1 MHLDSDAW
9 HIWLSTAV
17 SVQGSESVYG
27 RDLVEEHLD
36 ACIAAGLTISGINA
50 EVMPGQ
56 WEFQIGPAGPLD
68 MPDEVRYEANLTLS
82 AS

>member
-1 MHLDSDAW
+1 MAH
-9 HIWLSTAV
+9 TEV
-17 SVQGSESVYG
+17 FVQGSESVYG

-36 ACIAAGLTISGINA
+36 ACIQAGLTISGINA

-68 MPDEVRYEANLTLS
+68 MPDEVCSKAHYRHGVVSKSGILTN
-82 AS
+82 A